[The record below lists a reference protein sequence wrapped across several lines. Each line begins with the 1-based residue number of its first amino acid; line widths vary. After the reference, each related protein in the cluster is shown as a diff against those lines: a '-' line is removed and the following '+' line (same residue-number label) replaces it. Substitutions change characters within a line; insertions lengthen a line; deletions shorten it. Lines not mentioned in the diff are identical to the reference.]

1 MHPPPPPRRPLPALL
16 RLALCTGLWLALGG
30 CAVGHI
36 GTLAAQV
43 QHDGTLTTVAVYS
56 VGLHLRTR
64 SDDLGAHLGL
74 ARRASVFAAGTGLQP
89 GWHLFVVPSPPQP
102 ALAQDLA
109 SLGID
114 LSAQAPLAGLTL
126 GYSRTRLLARLPADA
141 SVYIE
146 YARADRR
153 PVFISHCSETTPCTL
168 STHAP

>member
-30 CAVGHI
+30 CAVGRN

-74 ARRASVFAAGTGLQP
+74 ARRASVFAGA
-89 GWHLFVVPSPPQP
+89 PQ
-102 ALAQDLA
+102 
-109 SLGID
+109 G
-114 LSAQAPLAGLTL
+114 
-126 GYSRTRLLARLPADA
+126 
-141 SVYIE
+141 
-146 YARADRR
+146 
-153 PVFISHCSETTPCTL
+153 
-168 STHAP
+168 